1 MAMVINEEQQMLKES
16 AAGFLAEFAPVTELR
31 KQRDAGSEK
40 GYADNLWRQMAD
52 MGWAAILVPEAYGG
66 LEFGHVGMGQIV
78 EQTGRS
84 LTASPLFSTAIL
96 GVTAINHAA
105 NAAQK
110 TELLGAI
117 AAGELTTAL
126 AVDEKIH
133 HAPTLISMTASANEQ
148 GDGYILNG
156 CKCFV
161 ADGSVA
167 DKLIV
172 AARTSGKS
180 GDIAGISLFIVDRTA
195 AGIEVDR
202 REMVDCRNYANISF
216 NNVPVTDA
224 ELLGE
229 AGGGFHALS
238 ATLDAGNAFLAAEML
253 GIAQQTFDTTLQYLK
268 ERKQFGV
275 LIGSFQALQHRA
287 AHWWSEIELCKS
299 VVLKALQALDES
311 DAKSPLL
318 VSIAKAKLCEVAE
331 LATNE
336 AIQMHGGIGMT
347 DEYDVGFYIK
357 RARPAAM
364 LFGDYSYHGDR
375 FALLSGY

>member
-1 MAMVINEEQQMLKES
+1 MALVINEEQQMLKES
-16 AAGFLAEFAPVTELR
+16 AQGFLTEFAPIAELR
-31 KQRDAGSEK
+31 KQRDSGSEK
-40 GYADNLWRQMAD
+40 GYGDNFWRQMVD

-78 EQTGRS
+78 EQTGRT

-96 GVTAINHAA
+96 GVTAINLSA
-105 NAAQK
+105 NEEQK

-117 AAGELTTAL
+117 AGGELTTAL

-133 HAPTLISMTASANEQ
+133 HAPSQISTTATASGQ
-148 GDGYILNG
+148 GYILNG
-156 CKCFV
+156 SKRFV
-161 ADGSVA
+161 GDGSTA
-167 DKLIV
+167 DRLIV
-172 AARTSGKS
+172 AARSA
-180 GDIAGISLFIVDRTA
+180 GDAGDKEGISLFIVDRTA
-195 AGIEVDR
+195 TGVEIER
-202 REMVDCRNYANISF
+202 TEMVDCRNYANINF
-216 NNVPVTDA
+216 NNVEVSATA
-224 ELLGE
+224 LLGE
-229 AGGGFHALS
+229 EGKGFSALS
-238 ATLDAGNAFLAAEML
+238 ATLDVGNAYLATEML

-299 VVLKALQALDES
+299 VVLKALQSLDKG
-311 DAKSPLL
+311 DAKSPLV

-347 DEYDVGFYIK
+347 DEYDIGFYIK